1 MTTIG
6 KRTDAETQAKNYY
19 TRIEEQLTDTVEEME
34 SALVEWE
41 KKAKSYY
48 KEKTRLEA
56 WEASTKRALMISGKS
71 GIAAEAVMKCEGEV
85 QTGIGS
91 NWAHRTN
98 ELNNAMI
105 AERVAHKRLR
115 IAEMKWET
123 ERSKA
128 ATLRTL
134 V

>member
-1 MTTIG
+1 MTGNNI
-6 KRTDAETQAKNYY
+6 AAQTQAQNYY
-19 TRIEEQLTDTVEEME
+19 SKVEQELTDTVSEME
-34 SALVEWE
+34 EALEEWE
-41 KKAKSYY
+41 DKAKAYY
-48 KEKTRLEA
+48 KEKTNLEA

-71 GIAAEAVMKCEGEV
+71 GIAAEAVMKCDGEV

-91 NWAHRTN
+91 KWAHKTH

-105 AERVAHKRLR
+105 EERVAHKRLR